1 MLPEVK
7 NILLLTDF
15 SQNAWHAFKYAVAL
29 GQEHKAVVH
38 IMHVLPELPKEL
50 QYSGG
55 SNLLYG
61 FYGTGPVAI
70 PHDAERTSTQTRD
83 KDKERAQAIQKAEEK
98 ARDNIKTWCS
108 KLKNEVPAVKVKSEN
123 IVVNMGPPV
132 ETILEEL
139 KSGSYDLAVM
149 GRRGHGRLRGPRTGG
164 VANAIAARSNIPVL
178 IVGKPK

>member
-15 SQNAWHAFKYAVAL
+15 SNNAWHAFKYAVAL
-29 GQEHKAVVH
+29 GQEHQATVH

-50 QYSGG
+50 QYSAGT
-55 SNLLYG
+55 NLLYG

-70 PHDAERTSTQTRD
+70 PHDAEKRSSD
-83 KDKERAQAIQKAEEK
+83 AEKKDKARSEAIQEAEK
-98 ARDNIKTWCS
+98 RAKDAIKTWCS
-108 KLKNEVPAVKVKSEN
+108 KLKNEVPGVKIKPEN
-123 IVVNMGPPV
+123 IVVHMGPPV

-139 KSGSYDLAVM
+139 KGGKYDFAVM

-164 VANAIAARSNIPVL
+164 VANAVAARSNIPVL